1 MMKKT
6 VFILVM
12 LLMFDI
18 GALRAAVTL
27 EAFTFTTPADEQHFK
42 DLIAEIRCL
51 VCQNQSLLDSD
62 AGLAHDLRA
71 EVYDMMQAG
80 KNDEEIVEFLVTR
93 YGDFVLYKPPLK
105 PSTWLIWF
113 GPFVLLLIAVFL
125 LLRSIR
131 RQQKLPTAEISAAE
145 RARLDALLDKPEH
158 TDKEKDA

>member
-12 LLMFDI
+12 VLMLDI

-27 EAFTFTTPADEQHFK
+27 EAFTFATPADELHFK

-80 KNDEEIVEFLVTR
+80 KNDDEIVEFLVTR

-113 GPFVLLLIAVFL
+113 GPFVLLLIAAFL

-131 RQQKLPTAEISAAE
+131 RQQKVPAAEISAAE
-145 RARLDALLDKPEH
+145 RTRLDALLDKPDH

>member
-12 LLMFDI
+12 VLMLDT

-27 EAFTFTTPADEQHFK
+27 EAFTFTTPADELHFK
-42 DLIAEIRCL
+42 ELIAEIRCL

-80 KNDEEIVEFLVTR
+80 KNDDEIVEFLVTR

-113 GPFVLLLIAVFL
+113 GPFVLLLIAAFL

-131 RQQKLPTAEISAAE
+131 RQQKLPATEISAE
-145 RARLDALLDKPEH
+145 DRKRLNVMLGSKTTEQDK
-158 TDKEKDA
+158 DQ